1 MKEEVIFV
9 DKGFSRLLEVTSV
22 LRGENGCPWDKKQT
36 PETMKKY
43 IIEEAYETIQA
54 IEDKDSSELCE
65 ELGDLLFQV
74 VFQAQMAKE
83 EGSFDMDDVLEGITK
98 KMILRHPHIFG
109 GKGAEDFRGDAAQG
123 GDAFLGKWE
132 DHKKEEKGY
141 TTQSEVLRAI
151 PPVLPALMRAEKVL
165 FKAENAGL
173 DMGEIDRSF
182 TDLDALADEIKSLSG
197 LTVEEKEEKM
207 GWLMLKM
214 VNISRKMQINTEF
227 SLTKATEQFI
237 NKFEYIESSAEKDNL
252 QLKVMSAGLKKS
264 LWKPDGQS
272 AADENEYI

>member
-1 MKEEVIFV
+1 MKKEVVFM
-9 DKGFSRLLEVTSV
+9 DGDFKRLLDITSV

-36 PETMKKY
+36 PESMKKY

-54 IEDKDSSELCE
+54 IDDNNKTELCE

-83 EGSFDMDDVLEGITK
+83 EGLFDINDVIKGISD
-98 KMILRHPHIFG
+98 KMIMRHPHIFG
-109 GKGAEDFRGDAAQG
+109 GKGAEDFKNVSATSS
-123 GDAFLGKWE
+123 DAFLGKWE

-151 PPVLPALMRAEKVL
+151 PPALPALIRAEKVL

-173 DMGEIDRSF
+173 DMADIDPSYADF
-182 TDLDALADEIKSLSG
+182 DALAEDIKELSSAEKDSL
-197 LTVEEKEEKM
+197 EEKFGEV
-207 GWLMLKM
+207 MLKM

-272 AADENEYI
+272 AADENKYI

>member
-1 MKEEVIFV
+1 MKKGVVFV
-9 DKGFSRLLEVTSV
+9 DSNFNRLLEITSI
-22 LRGENGCPWDKKQT
+22 LRGDSGCPWDKKQT

-54 IEDKDSSELCE
+54 IDDKDKNELCE

-83 EGSFDMDDVLEGITK
+83 DGLFDINNIINGICE

-109 GKGAEDFRGDAAQG
+109 GKGAEDFRVESKAG

-151 PPVLPALMRAEKVL
+151 PPVLPALVRAEKVL

-173 DMGEIDRSF
+173 DMSDIDTSF
-182 TDLDALADEIKSLSG
+182 TDFEDLAEEIKGLSDTPKDE
-197 LTVEEKEEKM
+197 LEEKI
-207 GWLMLKM
+207 GQAMLKM
-214 VNISRKMQINTEF
+214 VNVSRKMQINTEF

-272 AADENEYI
+272 AADENKYI